1 MAKGRVLTVWA
12 TAVNSK
18 FSVTEKAWHVNLASG
33 LVLHEAGIPVS
44 SLSDHCVCSPPFM
57 LARRT
62 CQVLS
67 CLVSGQEGVGE
78 KE

>member
-1 MAKGRVLTVWA
+1 MAKGRVLNAWA

-44 SLSDHCVCSPPFM
+44 SLSGHCVCSLPSM

-62 CQVLS
+62 FQVLS
-67 CLVSGQEGVGE
+67 CLVSVQEGVGG